1 VARRYFG
8 LGLDGFWVVVGIL
21 FLAGGAWELAEIQ
34 FSMVPLLL
42 ILAGVAVLA
51 SVFRQRTK

>member
-21 FLAGGAWELAEIQ
+21 FLDGGAWELAEIQ
-34 FSMVPLLL
+34 FPMVPLLL